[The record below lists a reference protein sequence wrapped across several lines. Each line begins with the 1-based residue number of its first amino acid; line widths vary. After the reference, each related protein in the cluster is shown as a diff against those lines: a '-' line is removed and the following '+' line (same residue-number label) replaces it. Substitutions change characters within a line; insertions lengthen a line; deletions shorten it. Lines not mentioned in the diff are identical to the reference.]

1 MPPPS
6 SLETVIELLK
16 GVSDKVEGLSR
27 KVTETQESI
36 MIIGETLNTLSD
48 RVGKIEERLDGVEG
62 RLDNVEK
69 EVVLVKNQ
77 VEVLGRSAETAQD
90 DMLNEIHKVGERVS
104 IMEIQQRANMAQAVA
119 YSQFSAHPQIA
130 VHSSS
135 SSRNQTRVRGIF

>member
-1 MPPPS
+1 MPLTS
-6 SLETVIELLK
+6 SLDTMIRLLE
-16 GVSDKVEGLSR
+16 GLSDKV
-27 KVTETQESI
+27 TQTQSDI
-36 MIIGETLNTLSD
+36 MIIGQTLNTLNN

-62 RLDNVEK
+62 RLDSMEK

-77 VEVLGRSAETAQD
+77 VEVLGRRVETAQD

-104 IMEIQQRANMAQAVA
+104 TMEIQQRANMAQAVTH
-119 YSQFSAHPQIA
+119 SQFSAHPQIA